1 MNKAELI
8 DAVQAQLGG
17 DATKKCAQDAV
28 AAVLD
33 SIAKGIKEDQTVQVI
48 GFGTFKVSHR
58 AARKG
63 RNPKTGEEMTINAS
77 KGVRFAPSANLK
89 ASL

>member
-8 DAVQAQLGG
+8 DAVQAQLGAE
-17 DATKKCAQDAV
+17 ATKKQATDAV

-33 SIAKGIKEDQTVQVI
+33 SISKGVKADSTVQII
-48 GFGTFKVSHR
+48 GFGTFKVSER
-58 AARKG
+58 AARTG
-63 RNPKTGEEMTINAS
+63 RNPKTGEPMDIAAS
-77 KGVRFAPSANLK
+77 KTIRFNPSANLK